1 MRLTRVCTYFLL
13 FLALVGGIVLLSEYL
28 PILLGIFLAIL
39 AILTIPARAARS
51 IVGRVGGRE
60 HDRVARPIRVK
71 DRRP

>member
-39 AILTIPARAARS
+39 TIPARAARS
-51 IVGRVGGRE
+51 IVGRVGGSR
-60 HDRVARPIRVK
+60 A
-71 DRRP
+71 